1 MQQGQDQCRGCSGL
15 AQESHQLL
23 SSVPVPTSGTG
34 VCGAGHS
41 VQWGRERFQPT
52 FCSSRPASWAPERS
66 SSGAG
71 VRFELPRAD
80 SGQLVAARPTP
91 GDAPQAAAHSGGVRS
106 WGTGHCRTQGH
117 GTERA
122 PPGPSLRLL
131 SFGEPQP
138 AARSAQRWVSTAKTA
153 SVEMAVPCRGFLL
166 LSPEVLL
173 PLFCFAF
180 PHQPVPPAST
190 IMLFSLKDPR
200 GWRHPHDGGAAGRV
214 LPPAGSRST
223 QSCRAGGNR
232 GGNWQDFHQQKEAG
246 IRGEHAQRSHS

>member
-1 MQQGQDQCRGCSGL
+1 MQQGQDLCRGCSGS

-131 SFGEPQP
+131 SCGEPQP

-153 SVEMAVPCRGFLL
+153 SVEMAVPWLPALVTR
-166 LSPEVLL
+166 SVAATVLL
-173 PLFCFAF
+173 CLPTPTSAPSQHNNVVFLERPQRLEA
-180 PHQPVPPAST
+180 PPQ
-190 IMLFSLKDPR
+190 R
-200 GWRHPHDGGAAGRV
+200 R
-214 LPPAGSRST
+214 GSRQGSAT
-223 QSCRAGGNR
+223 GR
-232 GGNWQDFHQQKEAG
+232 QQKHTELQS
-246 IRGEHAQRSHS
+246 RG